1 MQKIPLSLAALLLGA
16 GCLVRSLHPWLSAET
31 RVDEP
36 SLRGGWYDARG
47 RCAAFFTAA
56 SDSDY
61 AYDVLLVDDDK
72 DLSRFGASL
81 HKLDEHLVLA
91 VGPRDPENLNGCVLL
106 PGYLLLKVDLDGEA
120 LKLYGIDLETFP
132 GRAEQAQLA
141 LAPGGSPND
150 GYVLAGDVAA
160 TEAFVRAQL
169 ADPAFF
175 DEKPLYSFRKLPV
188 SAE

>member
-1 MQKIPLSLAALLLGA
+1 MKKFLLPLAALLLGA
-16 GCLVRSLHPWLSAET
+16 GCLVRSLHPWLSAES

-36 SLRGGWYDARG
+36 ALNGGWYDARG
-47 RCAAFFTAA
+47 RCAAFFSAA

-72 DLSRFGASL
+72 DVSRFGASL
-81 HKLDEHLVLA
+81 HALDGQLVLA

-106 PGYLLLKVDLDGEA
+106 PGYLLLKAELDGDA
-120 LKLYGIDLETFP
+120 LKLHGIDLDTFR

-141 LAPGGSPND
+141 LVPGGSPND
-150 GYVLAGDVAA
+150 GYTLAGDTAA
-160 TEAFVRAQL
+160 AEAFVRAQL